1 MRSSRDREAHPLE
14 TVYLVED
21 DDDVRDST
29 SMLLRASGFTVEGFR
44 DGDAF
49 ETALPAD
56 AAGCCV
62 LDVRLPGRDGL
73 ALHQALTENGI
84 GLPVIFITGHGD
96 IPMAVRAVAA
106 GALDFLE
113 KPFDETA
120 LIDRIEKAFE
130 IDRRRRSLDLAQAGI
145 DARIERLT
153 AREHDVLRLIL
164 DGRPNKVI
172 AYELDVSIRTVEIH
186 RANVMRKLECTTA
199 SDLVRTALSS
209 TAYRNRIDVAER

>member
-1 MRSSRDREAHPLE
+1 VRAPGKPTPEPVE

-29 SMLLRASGFTVEGFR
+29 TMLLRASGLAVESFR

-49 ETALPAD
+49 LAALSAE

-73 ALHQALTENGI
+73 AVHQAMLASGPA
-84 GLPVIFITGHGD
+84 LPVIFITGHGD

-113 KPFDETA
+113 KPFDEAA
-120 LIDRIEKAFE
+120 LIERIERAFE
-130 IDRRRRSLDLAQAGI
+130 VDRERRSKDIVQSGI
-145 DARIERLT
+145 DARMDRLT

-186 RANVMRKLECTTA
+186 RSNLMRKLECTTA

-209 TAYRNRIDVAER
+209 TAYRNKIAVSQG